1 MKKTITIC
9 CALLLSTFSFAQK
22 SVLTFQQAQTRVIE
36 PLQDVFVRPLVAD
49 LEIIKPE
56 RQEYPVSWEFSHK
69 KLTEMTVQELEDAKT
84 LAAYKA
90 AALSDAD
97 VIVGATFQ
105 VRNHTENGKP
115 TEYGVDVIVRGYPAK
130 YTNWHNMGSK
140 PEDEK
145 WVTHL
150 LKAQEV
156 YINRTDRKK
165 SEAVK

>member
-1 MKKTITIC
+1 V
-9 CALLLSTFSFAQK
+9 ALAFTTVCFGQK
-22 SVLTFQQAQTRVIE
+22 LTFQQAQTRVIE

-49 LEIIKPE
+49 LEIIKSE
-56 RQEYPVSWEFSHK
+56 RMEYPRSWEYNFK
-69 KLTEMTVQELEDAKT
+69 KLTEMTVEELEDAKT

-90 AALSDAD
+90 AKLSDAD

-105 VRNHTENGKP
+105 VSNHVENGKP

-150 LKAQEV
+150 LRAQEV

-165 SEAVK
+165 SQAVK